1 MQKQALGRKWSGALC
16 GLQWRE
22 EVQSRLNWVGVSF
35 PTHRRFGFASR
46 LYVVNRPL
54 SCSATGCA
62 ENGIVLVYSRMGVGT
77 GVPRPNVVYLRGFH

>member
-46 LYVVNRPL
+46 LYVVNRP
-54 SCSATGCA
+54 
-62 ENGIVLVYSRMGVGT
+62 
-77 GVPRPNVVYLRGFH
+77 